1 MLATPLTMT
10 MVDDPKT
17 SAFLNRAITPESPGD
32 VSVLGKNIKSNMI
45 ASGETAD
52 ASTSVTFFPGS
63 ALGQLCRS
71 CALDTWSWCKGI
83 A

>member
-52 ASTSVTFFPGS
+52 ASILRIFPLTHSSS
-63 ALGQLCRS
+63 ALNQH
-71 CALDTWSWCKGI
+71 
-83 A
+83 